1 MYEHILLPYDGSDE
15 SLRAAEHGLDLAA
28 AVDATVHGLYVID
41 LPGVP
46 RALALRDDE
55 EEMRQEY
62 REYGEEV
69 MSELADMAA
78 ERGVAFESALR
89 TGAVAEEIV
98 EFADGE
104 GMDAIVVGSAYRGK
118 LGNLIGGTMD
128 KVVRTAT
135 VPVIT
140 RRMRVDEFD

>member
-1 MYEHILLPYDGSDE
+1 MYEHVLVPYDGSDE
-15 SLRAAEHGLDLAA
+15 ARKAAQHGLDLAA
-28 AVDATVHGLYVID
+28 ALDATVHGLYVID
-41 LPGVP
+41 LPGAP

-55 EEMRQEY
+55 EEMRREY

-69 MSELADMAA
+69 MSELGDMAA
-78 ERGVAFESALR
+78 ERGAPFESALR
-89 TGAVAEEIV
+89 TGSVAEEIV
-98 EFADGE
+98 EFADEE

-140 RRMRVDEFD
+140 RRMRIDEFD

>member
-1 MYEHILLPYDGSDE
+1 MYEHVLVPYDGSDE
-15 SLRAAEHGLDLAA
+15 AQKAAQHGLDLAA
-28 AVDATVHGLYVID
+28 ALDATVHGLYVID
-41 LPGVP
+41 LPGAP

-55 EEMRQEY
+55 EEMRREY

-78 ERGVAFESALR
+78 ERGAPFESALR
-89 TGAVAEEIV
+89 TGSVAEEIV
-98 EFADGE
+98 EFADEE